1 MNKFIEILLVIFLVL
16 ILTAP
21 IILIYIFVFITT
33 KGSPIF
39 WSDRIGMNN
48 KIFKMPK
55 FRALAKD
62 TPLLATHL
70 INEKNLKFSPCGS
83 FLRRYSLDELPQLIS
98 IIKGDLALVG
108 PRPALFNQND
118 LIILRTKF
126 NVHKIKPGITGW
138 AQVNGRDS
146 LNIKEKVELDIEYIK
161 RRSIKFDIYIL
172 FLTFF
177 KIIKNSDIKH

>member
-1 MNKFIEILLVIFLVL
+1 MNKFIEILFVFFFVM
-16 ILTAP
+16 ILSVP
-21 IILIYIFVFITT
+21 IILIYTFVFITT

-39 WSDRIGMNN
+39 WSDRIGINN

-55 FRALAKD
+55 FRTLDKE
-62 TPLLATHL
+62 TPLVATHL
-70 INEKNLKFSPCGS
+70 IDEKNLKFSPCGS

-118 LIILRTKF
+118 LINLRTKF

-138 AQVNGRDS
+138 AQVNGRDN

-161 RRSIKFDIYIL
+161 RRSTKFDIYIL
-172 FLTFF
+172 YLTFF

>member
-1 MNKFIEILLVIFLVL
+1 MNKFIEILFVIFLIL
-16 ILTAP
+16 ILTVP
-21 IILIYIFVFITT
+21 IIALYAVILITT

-48 KIFKMPK
+48 KTFKMPK
-55 FRALAKD
+55 FRTLDID
-62 TPLLATHL
+62 TPLVATHL
-70 INEKNLKFSPCGS
+70 IDEKNLKFSPCGS
-83 FLRRYSLDELPQLIS
+83 FLRRYSLDELPQLFS

-108 PRPALFNQND
+108 PRPALFNQYD
-118 LIILRTKF
+118 LINLRTKF

-138 AQVNGRDS
+138 AQVNGRDNLS
-146 LNIKEKVELDIEYIK
+146 IKEKVEYDVEYIQK
-161 RRSIKFDIYIL
+161 KSIKFDLYIL